1 MQTLTNTSPLRPARR
16 FHRNQRGNVA
26 LFLVF
31 QLTLL
36 YAVTAMVWNTGVVAS
51 DKVKLQTA
59 ADTAAYSAA
68 VRTARMMN
76 LNTASNLVIMQS
88 FSASGISWAWPQWL
102 GMVAKSWA
110 DALKSVCNNPFT
122 VPACIAMGIKIGIE
136 AATGLVPALGEIIPF
151 WASETIPELSG
162 NGTLASHV
170 KEICKF
176 QDAMVN
182 GTPKAIYE
190 QTEALENFYTG
201 LNIFNPV
208 SLHVAQP
215 GREAIWDPDNN
226 EAKWEPPLR
235 DAEFIDWFG
244 ITNIAT
250 LMQFTLN
257 DYPGYADNSKVKKIQ
272 IGKGP
277 NNWKSSMGV
286 PLVFSLIVHPAIW
299 NGQADPKGKVLVSS
313 TAGILEKRP
322 ILNDAEDDVRSEAI
336 ADRDTNDRDRYY
348 TFVAVA
354 SRSGKAGVPLLDPGG
369 RFMASG
375 IFDKGATHED
385 KIVAVAEAEVHNLV
399 SDSFIGVLPVPA
411 WRTWS
416 PWGITWSARL
426 TRITAAE
433 HAYASDAEFARHFE
447 DAGITVDRFRELMTE
462 STWH

>member
-1 MQTLTNTSPLRPARR
+1 MPTLAHASPIRPARR

-76 LNTASNLVIMQS
+76 LNTASNLVIMQC
-88 FSASGISWAWPQWL
+88 FSASGIPWGWIQWL
-102 GMVAKSWA
+102 GAVPASWA
-110 DALKSVCNNPFT
+110 DALSQVCNSIWT
-122 VPACIAMGIKIGIE
+122 VAACIARGIE
-136 AATGLVPALGEIIPF
+136 IGVREVPAWLGIWPDMLSF
-151 WASETIPELSG
+151 WASNSLAELGGSG
-162 NGTLASHV
+162 DLATQV

-176 QDAMVN
+176 QDAMWH

-190 QTEALENFYTG
+190 QTEALENFYSG
-201 LNIFNPV
+201 LNIFNRV
-208 SLHVAQP
+208 EIHVAQP
-215 GREAIWDPDNN
+215 GREAIWDPDTE

-235 DAEFIDWFG
+235 DAEMVDWLG
-244 ITNIAT
+244 IININT
-250 LMQFTLN
+250 LMQFMVN
-257 DYPGYADNSKVKKIQ
+257 DFPGRADGSDMNPLIWGRGSQ
-272 IGKGP
+272 
-277 NNWKSSMGV
+277 NWRSSLGL
-286 PLVFSLIVHPAIW
+286 PSLFSLILHPIIW
-299 NGQADPKGKVLVSS
+299 HGQANPPGKVLVSS
-313 TAGILEKRP
+313 TAGIIETRP
-322 ILNDAEDDVRSEAI
+322 ELDDAADSLRSQSI
-336 ADRDTNDRDRYY
+336 SSRDTNDRDRYY

-385 KIVAVAEAEVHNLV
+385 KIVAVAEAEVHNLI
-399 SDSFIGVLPVPA
+399 SDSFMGFLPVPA

-433 HAYASDAEFARHFE
+433 HAYDSDEEFKRHFE
-447 DAGITVDRFRELMTE
+447 EAGISGERFKELMTE